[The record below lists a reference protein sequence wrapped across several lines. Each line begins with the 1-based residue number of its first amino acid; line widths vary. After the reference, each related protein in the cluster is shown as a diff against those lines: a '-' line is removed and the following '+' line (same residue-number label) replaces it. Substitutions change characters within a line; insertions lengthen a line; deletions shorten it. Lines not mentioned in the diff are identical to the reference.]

1 MARGL
6 CEYIRWDA
14 DPESTNPLTPIGLG
28 AKGGSLSDAAEPEEE
43 EYTGGQSSQFGGLN
57 EFRVEVEFTARD
69 LDFLALAKRASSGY
83 PCSALTWF
91 SIADAADGILK
102 VYNYCRIATLRLSI
116 NNRGLLT
123 GSASIQA
130 LHKFETTPGSPSPAT
145 GSPFTWYQA
154 STLVCGLARKCQDL
168 SFELDNQ
175 LDPETSLDGVNDAG
189 QKRDPEDL
197 GIGSEIVSAQATIW
211 LPLAD
216 SVRGNRAD
224 DIGTSNSL
232 QTAFERAG
240 DTLTI
245 TAASMANAQYSQG
258 VQVGRNRVS
267 YDVAMR
273 AKPNLGA
280 LTWTLV

>member
-6 CEYIRWDA
+6 CEYIRWDP
-14 DPESTNPLTPIGLG
+14 DPESVNPLTPIGLG

-43 EYTGGQSSQFGGLN
+43 SYTGGQSSQFGGLN
-57 EFRVEVEFTARD
+57 EFRVEVEFTLRD
-69 LDFLALAKRASSGY
+69 LDFPALAFRASSGY
-83 PCSALTWF
+83 PCSALSWF

-102 VYNYCRIATLRLSI
+102 VYNYCRIATMRFGIST
-116 NNRGLLT
+116 RGLLT
-123 GSASIQA
+123 GTASILA
-130 LHKFETTPGSPSPAT
+130 LHKFETTPGSPLAAT

-154 STLVCGLARKCQDL
+154 ATLVCGLARKCQDA
-168 SFELDNQ
+168 SYEIDNQ
-175 LDPETSLDGVNDAG
+175 LDPETSLDGTNDEG

-197 GIGSEIVSAQATIW
+197 GIGEEIVSASATIW
-211 LPLAD
+211 VPLAD

-232 QTAFERAG
+232 QTVFTRSG

-245 TAASMANAQYSQG
+245 LAQNMANSQYSQG
-258 VQVGRNRVS
+258 VQVGGNRVS

-280 LTWTLV
+280 LTMTLT